1 MKKFFSS
8 LAVAAATLFPAT
20 VVAFAS
26 SGGGSSATVVDPSTY
41 ADVLTAM
48 TGQISVTTIV
58 GVLAAAIG
66 ASIGFVFLWWGVRK
80 LMSTFFSG
88 FRKGKASV

>member
-26 SGGGSSATVVDPSTY
+26 SGGGSSTVVDPSTY

>member
-1 MKKFFSS
+1 MKCKKLLS
-8 LAVAAATLFPAT
+8 LALAVMVAASMS

-26 SGGGSSATVVDPSTY
+26 STGSTPVGPSDY
-41 ADVLTAM
+41 ADILTAM

-66 ASIGFVFLWWGVRK
+66 AAIGFVFLWWAVRK

>member
-26 SGGGSSATVVDPSTY
+26 GGGDTPAVVSPSTY